1 MKLHEALR
9 RAVREAGVS
18 VLKDRKLLF
27 LLSDYRAF
35 DEYPA
40 MRQVMKAVADGGY
53 GKELYRLSWGGS
65 AEYLRYAASLRKTL
79 AAEKGFREEFA
90 DYAVNSVSFA
100 LGFVSAVQEP
110 RDHGFDPRGGSSRQE
125 EAGAGAASS
134 GAGACRGAAAAL
146 KSQESAHQDDREM
159 PPESPAAIHMHDRA
173 DAVSACSVRS
183 GLNAEPRQGSA
194 AENGRNIA
202 REPREEAAGTG
213 NSGKSTKA
221 AEDAGAAGAA
231 APENAEDESVT
242 PGISRCAT
250 GALTGVFCGLL
261 LWVMVMAAAGMQA
274 GSPYVPLLLFLFVI
288 AGAFA
293 GWCIATGSGAKA
305 AKAAGAAGATAPQND
320 EDESVATGMSSSAS
334 GAVAGVFGG
343 VLLWVIVM
351 DGAGMQAGSPS
362 VPLLL
367 FLFVIAGAFAGWL
380 FSGGPGRR
388 GHESA
393 DDGEAASHSGDS
405 AAENEQNVRH

>member
-65 AEYLRYAASLRKTL
+65 GSAEYQGYAESLRKTL

-125 EAGAGAASS
+125 EAGA
-134 GAGACRGAAAAL
+134 CRGAAAAL
-146 KSQESAHQDDREM
+146 KRQESAHQDDREM

-173 DAVSACSVRS
+173 DAVSAGSARS
-183 GLNAEPRQGSA
+183 GLNAQPRQGTA
-194 AENGRNIA
+194 PEEGRNMA
-202 REPREEAAGTG
+202 REPWEEAADTG

-221 AEDAGAAGAA
+221 AKAAGTAD
-231 APENAEDESVT
+231 APALENEEDESVT
-242 PGISRCAT
+242 PGISRRAT
-250 GALTGVFCGLL
+250 GALTGVFCGVL

>member
-65 AEYLRYAASLRKTL
+65 GSAEYQGYAESLRKTL

-125 EAGAGAASS
+125 EAGA
-134 GAGACRGAAAAL
+134 CRGAAAAL

-173 DAVSACSVRS
+173 DAVSAGSVRS

-261 LWVMVMAAAGMQA
+261 LWVMVMAAAGMQS

-288 AGAFA
+288 AGALA
-293 GWCIATGSGAKA
+293 GGCSSSGSGVKISKSAGE
-305 AKAAGAAGATAPQND
+305 AGAAAPQNE
-320 EDESVATGMSSSAS
+320 EDESVAAGMSSSAS
-334 GAVAGVFGG
+334 GAVAGVLGG
-343 VLLWVIVM
+343 VLFWVIVM
-351 DGAGMQAGSPS
+351 AGAGMHAGSPS

-388 GHESA
+388 SHESA
-393 DDGEAASHSGDS
+393 DDGEAASHSGGS
-405 AAENEQNVRH
+405 PARKEQNVRH

>member
-125 EAGAGAASS
+125 EAGA
-134 GAGACRGAAAAL
+134 CRGAAAAL

-173 DAVSACSVRS
+173 DAVSAGSVRS

-221 AEDAGAAGAA
+221 AKAAGTAD
-231 APENAEDESVT
+231 APALENEEDESVT
-242 PGISRCAT
+242 PGISRRAT
-250 GALTGVFCGLL
+250 GALTGVFCGVL

-293 GWCIATGSGAKA
+293 GW
-305 AKAAGAAGATAPQND
+305 
-320 EDESVATGMSSSAS
+320 
-334 GAVAGVFGG
+334 
-343 VLLWVIVM
+343 
-351 DGAGMQAGSPS
+351 
-362 VPLLL
+362 
-367 FLFVIAGAFAGWL
+367 L

-388 GHESA
+388 SHESA
-393 DDGEAASHSGDS
+393 DDGEAASHSGGS
-405 AAENEQNVRH
+405 PARNEQNVRH

>member
-1 MKLHEALR
+1 
-9 RAVREAGVS
+9 
-18 VLKDRKLLF
+18 
-27 LLSDYRAF
+27 
-35 DEYPA
+35 
-40 MRQVMKAVADGGY
+40 
-53 GKELYRLSWGGS
+53 
-65 AEYLRYAASLRKTL
+65 
-79 AAEKGFREEFA
+79 
-90 DYAVNSVSFA
+90 
-100 LGFVSAVQEP
+100 
-110 RDHGFDPRGGSSRQE
+110 
-125 EAGAGAASS
+125 
-134 GAGACRGAAAAL
+134 
-146 KSQESAHQDDREM
+146 M

-231 APENAEDESVT
+231 APENA
-242 PGISRCAT
+242 
-250 GALTGVFCGLL
+250 
-261 LWVMVMAAAGMQA
+261 
-274 GSPYVPLLLFLFVI
+274 
-288 AGAFA
+288 
-293 GWCIATGSGAKA
+293 
-305 AKAAGAAGATAPQND
+305 

>member
-125 EAGAGAASS
+125 EAGA
-134 GAGACRGAAAAL
+134 CRGAAAAL

-173 DAVSACSVRS
+173 DAVSAGSVRS

-261 LWVMVMAAAGMQA
+261 LWVMVMAAAGMQS

-288 AGAFA
+288 AGALA
-293 GWCIATGSGAKA
+293 GGCSSSGSGVKISKSAGE
-305 AKAAGAAGATAPQND
+305 AGAAAPQNE
-320 EDESVATGMSSSAS
+320 EDESVAAGMSSSAS
-334 GAVAGVFGG
+334 GAVAGVLGG
-343 VLLWVIVM
+343 VLFWVIVM
-351 DGAGMQAGSPS
+351 AGAGMHAGSPS

-388 GHESA
+388 SHESA
-393 DDGEAASHSGDS
+393 DDGEAASHSGGS
-405 AAENEQNVRH
+405 PARKEQNVRH

>member
-1 MKLHEALR
+1 
-9 RAVREAGVS
+9 
-18 VLKDRKLLF
+18 
-27 LLSDYRAF
+27 
-35 DEYPA
+35 
-40 MRQVMKAVADGGY
+40 MKAVADGGY

-173 DAVSACSVRS
+173 DAVSAGSVRS

-261 LWVMVMAAAGMQA
+261 LWVMVMAAAGMQS

-288 AGAFA
+288 AGALA
-293 GWCIATGSGAKA
+293 GGCSSSGSGVKIS
-305 AKAAGAAGATAPQND
+305 KSAGAAGAAAPQNE
-320 EDESVATGMSSSAS
+320 EDESVAAGMSSSAS
-334 GAVAGVFGG
+334 GAVAGVLGG
-343 VLLWVIVM
+343 VLFWVIVM
-351 DGAGMQAGSPS
+351 AGAGMHAGSPS

-388 GHESA
+388 SHESA
-393 DDGEAASHSGDS
+393 DDGEAASHSGGS
-405 AAENEQNVRH
+405 PARKEQNVRH

>member
-65 AEYLRYAASLRKTL
+65 GSAEYQGYAESLRKTL

-125 EAGAGAASS
+125 EAGA
-134 GAGACRGAAAAL
+134 CRGAAAAL

-173 DAVSACSVRS
+173 DAVSAGSARS
-183 GLNAEPRQGSA
+183 GLNAQPRQGTA
-194 AENGRNIA
+194 PEEGRNMA
-202 REPREEAAGTG
+202 REPWEEAADTG

-221 AEDAGAAGAA
+221 AKAAGTAD
-231 APENAEDESVT
+231 APALENEEDESVT
-242 PGISRCAT
+242 PGISRRAT
-250 GALTGVFCGLL
+250 GALTGVFCGVL

-305 AKAAGAAGATAPQND
+305 AKAAGAAGAAAPQND